1 MIVDRRHLLAATAAS
16 AATLAIGT
24 GAARA
29 APGIDAGQAGL
40 RPNSNEPQ
48 TQALQRAIDRAAA
61 SGAPLL
67 LPPGTYRTGNLTLPA
82 KAKMVGVR
90 GVTRLVFV
98 GGATLTGARGADHVE
113 LRGLTFDGGG
123 TRPPDGR
130 GLVQLNQG
138 RGVRVI
144 DCEFVGA
151 GGHAL
156 MLNDV
161 AGDVTGNTITAPGH
175 AAIFSNDAAGLTITG
190 NSIRDAGNNGI
201 QVWRSQASDDGT
213 IVADNRIEN
222 TNAKAGGSGQNGN
235 AINVFRADNVIV
247 RNNRIS
253 QSAFSAVR
261 GNTASNLQIS
271 GNICTGSLE
280 VALYAEF
287 GFQGAVIVNNT
298 VDGAAVGISVTN
310 FNEGGRLAVV
320 QGNLVRNL
328 TLGPAPGTQN
338 NDANGTGISVEADTL
353 VTGNVVENA
362 PLYGISAGWG
372 AHLRDVSITDNIV
385 RQSGIGIA
393 VSVTPGAGAA
403 LIVDNLIAESRRG
416 AVVGMEHH
424 KVITGD
430 LSREG
435 AERYA
440 NLTVRGNRVR

>member
-1 MIVDRRHLLAATAAS
+1 VIIDRRRLLAATAAS
-16 AATLAIGT
+16 AAALAVGT
-24 GAARA
+24 GAAQA
-29 APGIDAGQAGL
+29 APGIDAGQAGV
-40 RPNSNEPQ
+40 RSNSTEPQ
-48 TQALQRAIDRAAA
+48 TRALQRAIDQAAA

-67 LPPGTYRTGNLTLPA
+67 LAPGTYRTGNLTLPA
-82 KAKMVGVR
+82 NAKLIGVR
-90 GVTRLVFV
+90 GATRILFV
-98 GGATLTGARGADHVE
+98 GGATLTGTRSADHIE

-144 DCEFVGA
+144 DCEFVSA

-175 AAIFSNDAAGLTITG
+175 AAIFSNDAAGLTIAG
-190 NSIRDAGNNGI
+190 NTIRDAGNNGI

-235 AINVFRADNVIV
+235 AINVFRAGNVIV

-372 AHLRDVSITDNIV
+372 AHLRDVSVTDNIV
-385 RQSGIGIA
+385 RQAGIGIA
-393 VSVTPGAGAA
+393 VSVVPGAGAA
-403 LIVDNLIAESRRG
+403 LILDNLIAESRRG

>member
-1 MIVDRRHLLAATAAS
+1 MDIDRRRLLAATAAS
-16 AATLAIGT
+16 AAAFTVGMRSAS
-24 GAARA
+24 AALG
-29 APGIDAGQAGL
+29 PDAGQAGV
-40 RPNSNEPQ
+40 RPNSTEPQ

-61 SGAPLL
+61 SGSPLQL
-67 LPPGTYRTGNLTLPA
+67 APGTYRTGNLTLPA
-82 KAKMVGVR
+82 KAKIAGVR

-98 GGATLTGARGADHVE
+98 GGATLTGAPGADFVE

-130 GLVQLNQG
+130 GLVHLHQG
-138 RGVRVI
+138 HGVRVI

-151 GGHAL
+151 GGNAL
-156 MLNDV
+156 MLSEV
-161 AGDVTGNTITAPGH
+161 AGDVSRNIITAPGH
-175 AAIFSNDAAGLTITG
+175 AAIFSNDAAGLTIAG
-190 NSIRDAGNNGI
+190 NTIRDAGNNGI
-201 QVWRSQASDDGT
+201 QVWRSQPGDDGT
-213 IVADNRIEN
+213 IVADNRIDN
-222 TNAKAGGSGQNGN
+222 TRALAGGSGQNGN
-235 AINVFRADNVIV
+235 AINVYRADNVIV

-261 GNTASNLQIS
+261 GNRASNLQIS
-271 GNICTGSLE
+271 GNVCSASLE

-320 QGNLVRNL
+320 QGNLVRNM
-328 TLGPAPGTQN
+328 TFGPAPGTQN

-353 VTGNVVENA
+353 VAGNVVENA

-372 AHLRDVSITDNIV
+372 AHLRDVSITGNIV

-393 VSVTPGAGAA
+393 VSVTSGAGAA
-403 LIVDNLIAESRRG
+403 LIVDNLIAETRRG

-424 KVITGD
+424 KVLTGD
-430 LSREG
+430 LSGGG
-435 AERYA
+435 AERHPH
-440 NLTVRGNRVR
+440 LTVRGNRMR

>member
-1 MIVDRRHLLAATAAS
+1 MNIDRRRLLAATAAS
-16 AATLAIGT
+16 AAVLAT
-24 GAARA
+24 GAGAVRA
-29 APGIDAGQAGL
+29 APGDAGPTGL
-40 RPNSNEPQ
+40 RPNGNEAQ

-67 LPPGTYRTGNLTLPA
+67 LAPGTYRTGNLTLPA
-82 KAKMVGVR
+82 KAKIVGVR

-98 GGATLTGARGADHVE
+98 GGATLIGARGADHVE

-130 GLVQLNQG
+130 GLVQLSQG
-138 RGVRVI
+138 RGVQVI
-144 DCEFVGA
+144 DCEFVGT

-156 MLNDV
+156 VLNDV
-161 AGDVTGNTITAPGH
+161 SGDVSGNTIIAPGQ
-175 AAIFSNDAAGLTITG
+175 AAIFSNDAMGLTIAG
-190 NSIRDAGNNGI
+190 NTIRDAGNNGI
-201 QVWRSQASDDGT
+201 QVWRSQPGDDDT
-213 IVADNRIEN
+213 IVADNRIDN
-222 TNAKAGGSGQNGN
+222 TQAKSGGSGQNGN
-235 AINVFRADNVIV
+235 AINVYRADNVIV

-261 GNTASNLQIS
+261 GNRASNLQIS
-271 GNICTGSLE
+271 GNICSASLE

-372 AHLRDVSITDNIV
+372 AHLRDVSVTGNIV

-393 VSVTPGAGAA
+393 VSAVAGAGAA
-403 LIVDNLIAESRRG
+403 LIVDNLIAETRRG

-424 KVITGD
+424 KVLTGD
-430 LSREG
+430 LSVGG
-435 AERYA
+435 AERFPH
-440 NLTVRGNRVR
+440 LTVRGNRVR